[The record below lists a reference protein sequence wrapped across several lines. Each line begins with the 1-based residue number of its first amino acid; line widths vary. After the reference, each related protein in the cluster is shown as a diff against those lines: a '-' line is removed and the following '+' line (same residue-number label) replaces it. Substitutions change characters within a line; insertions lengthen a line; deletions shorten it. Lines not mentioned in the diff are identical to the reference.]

1 MNLNLAEMAQGAFM
15 EQFNIELKKVLA
27 NIADPNT
34 DPKKARKITLT
45 ATLKVD
51 ENRDVVDFE
60 VQSKASLIPAKPIA
74 TKIIIV
80 DHSTVKLISN
90 ILNDSDRETYVT
102 AHAFQPQFRFGY
114 FYDTES
120 FIILLQSCFVQNE
133 DALRIFKLVG
143 NIKDSVIRTYGDDGI
158 TQSVTAKVGIA
169 QVEEVPV
176 PNPVKLAPY
185 RTFVEVEQPESKFV
199 FRMRKGED
207 GPEAALFE
215 ADGGAWKIEA
225 MQRIKIFLEE
235 KLEDSGIKVIA

>member
-1 MNLNLAEMAQGAFM
+1 MIKEALEYLVNLGQVKTIEVNGQTYATQNLNRIKLPKATPLDINSLTGLVDYIKSGFDADAF
-15 EQFNIELKKVLA
+15 NG
-27 NIADPNT
+27 
-34 DPKKARKITLT
+34 TL
-45 ATLKVD
+45 
-51 ENRDVVDFE
+51 
-60 VQSKASLIPAKPIA
+60 IH
-74 TKIIIV
+74 IV